1 VAIVESFGGAK
12 AMSGSE
18 NTRLVRQLSVGIII
32 GLILGVAIGLL
43 IGWVLWPVEY
53 EQAYTHQLVDEEKQQ
68 YVAAVVDSYSLTG
81 QMDVARQRLNTW
93 TTEEK
98 VSELARLFAEYQAAG
113 QAEQAKQVAT
123 LATEMQRVEG
133 WDPEVVG
140 KVTDQVA
147 NEYAQ
152 QGVPEKAQAVSPF
165 AGALAAS
172 PPPAAAPS
180 TPLPSVS
187 QDQTPVPGGL
197 RTLALCGLLLLIGG
211 LVALIV
217 IIARHR
223 GARDEALVVAEVE
236 PDSLDIGPAALLRKK
251 SSYSLGM
258 DNFDESFAIETE
270 DDEWLGECG
279 MGISESL
286 PDGTPRRVTA
296 FEVWLFDKPNTRTVT
311 TVLLSDFADNNEALR
326 NKLASRGDLVLAT
339 PGGAFTLETPA
350 LVVEAEILD
359 MEYGEEMPSLG
370 YFNKLEVLLTARRRL
385 EPDAGSDVVRT
396 TSP

>member
-1 VAIVESFGGAK
+1 
-12 AMSGSE
+12 MSGSN
-18 NTRLVRQLSVGIII
+18 NTQMMRQLAAGIII

-81 QMDVARQRLNTW
+81 QVDVAQQRLNTW

-98 VSELARLFAEYQAAG
+98 VSELARLFAEYQAG
-113 QAEQAKQVAT
+113 GNAEQATQVAT
-123 LATEMQRVEG
+123 LATELQRVEG
-133 WDPEVVG
+133 WDPEVVTE
-140 KVTDQVA
+140 VTDQVA
-147 NEYAQ
+147 NQYAQ
-152 QGVPEKAQAVSPF
+152 QGVPDKAQAVSPF

-172 PPPAAAPS
+172 PPPAAVS
-180 TPLPSVS
+180 TPLPSDS
-187 QDQTPVPGGL
+187 QDQPSL
-197 RTLALCGLLLLIGG
+197 AADSRILALCGLLLLVGG
-211 LVALIV
+211 LVVLVLIL
-217 IIARHR
+217 ARHR
-223 GARDEALVVAEVE
+223 VARESALVEEEAEL
-236 PDSLDIGPAALLRKK
+236 DSLVAGPAVLLQKK

-270 DDEWLGECG
+270 EDEWLGECG

-311 TVLLSDFADNNEALR
+311 TVLMSDFADKNEALR

-339 PGGAFTLETPA
+339 PGGTFTLETPA

-359 MEYGEEMPSLG
+359 MEYGEETPALG
-370 YFNKLEVLLTARRRL
+370 YFKNLEVLLTAHRKP
-385 EPDAGSDVVRT
+385 EEDAGSDVV
-396 TSP
+396 

>member
-1 VAIVESFGGAK
+1 
-12 AMSGSE
+12 
-18 NTRLVRQLSVGIII
+18 VGIII

-68 YVAAVVDSYSLTG
+68 YVAAVVDSYNLTG
-81 QMDVARQRLNTW
+81 QVDGAQQRLNTW

-98 VSELARLFAEYQAAG
+98 VGELARLFAEYQVAG

-123 LATEMQRVEG
+123 LATELQRVEG
-133 WDPEVVG
+133 WDPEAVSE
-140 KVTDQVA
+140 VTDQVA
-147 NEYAQ
+147 NQYAQ
-152 QGVPEKAQAVSPF
+152 QGIPDKAQAVSPF

-172 PPPAAAPS
+172 PPPAADS
-180 TPLPSVS
+180 TPLPSDT
-187 QDQTPVPGGL
+187 QDQPSPAGGL
-197 RTLALCGLLLLIGG
+197 RTLALCGLLLLVGG
-211 LVALIV
+211 LVVLVLIL
-217 IIARHR
+217 ARHR
-223 GARDEALVVAEVE
+223 GARESALVEEEAE
-236 PDSLDIGPAALLRKK
+236 LDTADAGPAALLQKK

-270 DDEWLGECG
+270 EDEWLGECG

-311 TVLLSDFADNNEALR
+311 TVLMSDFADNNEALR

-350 LVVEAEILD
+350 LVVDAAILD
-359 MEYGEEMPSLG
+359 MEYGEETPAHG
-370 YFNKLEVLLTARRRL
+370 YFKNLEVLLTAHRKL
-385 EPDAGSDVVRT
+385 EPDEGSDAV
-396 TSP
+396 